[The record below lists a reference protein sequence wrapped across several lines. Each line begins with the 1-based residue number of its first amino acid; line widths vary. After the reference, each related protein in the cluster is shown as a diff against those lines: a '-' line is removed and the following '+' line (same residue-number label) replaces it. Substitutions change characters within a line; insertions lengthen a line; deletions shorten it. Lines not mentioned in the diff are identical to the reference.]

1 LFPSFIPLNVE
12 HLAQV
17 SACAFC
23 SIVVGTMEKK
33 QKGSAMNE
41 KKIESLVVA
50 LEDTIQYWYELCS
63 GERYYEE
70 SVAIGDIVYG
80 EMLA

>member
-1 LFPSFIPLNVE
+1 
-12 HLAQV
+12 
-17 SACAFC
+17 
-23 SIVVGTMEKK
+23 MEKK